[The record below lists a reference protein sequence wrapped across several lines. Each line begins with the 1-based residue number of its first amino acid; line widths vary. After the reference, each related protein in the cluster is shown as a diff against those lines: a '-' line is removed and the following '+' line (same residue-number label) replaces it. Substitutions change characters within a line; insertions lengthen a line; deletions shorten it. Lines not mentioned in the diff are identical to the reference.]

1 MCDVCGERS
10 FFFGEMPDLEFEN
23 RYADRGIIVGVDEA
37 GRGPLAGPVSVGA
50 AILPPDFSHP
60 LIQDSKKLSEKKR
73 EALYD
78 ELSQDMRIRWAVSLV
93 EAEEVDQVN
102 VLKAT
107 HLGMERA
114 VTALVTELGV
124 APGMCLIDG
133 LALPSFPYPHE
144 GIVKGDA
151 KSLSIATASI
161 FAKVTRDRIMREAAL
176 RYPGY
181 GFEKHKGY
189 GTKGHLEALRTLGP
203 CPIHRRSFQ
212 PIAQLSLPL
221 EGDEESRDR

>member
-1 MCDVCGERS
+1 
-10 FFFGEMPDLEFEN
+10 MPDLEFEK
-23 RYADRGIIVGVDEA
+23 RFADLGVVIGVDEA

-50 AILPPDFSHP
+50 AIIPKNFSHP
-60 LIQDSKKLSEKKR
+60 VINDSKKLTEKKR

-78 ELSQDMRIRWAVSLV
+78 ELVENPDIHWAVSLV
-93 EAEEVDQVN
+93 EADEVDKVN

-114 VTALVTELGV
+114 VRDLGV
-124 APGMCLIDG
+124 VVGMCLIDG
-133 LALPSFPYPHE
+133 LAVPNFPFPHE
-144 GIVKGDA
+144 GIVKGDS

-161 FAKVTRDRIMREAAL
+161 FAKVTRDRIMREAAV

-189 GTKGHLEALRTLGP
+189 GTKAHLEALRTLGP
-203 CPIHRRSFQ
+203 CAIHRRSFQ
-212 PIAQLSLPL
+212 PVAQLSLPL
-221 EGDEESRDR
+221 E

>member
-1 MCDVCGERS
+1 
-10 FFFGEMPDLEFEN
+10 MPDLEFEK
-23 RYADRGIIVGVDEA
+23 RFAHLGVIVGVDEA

-50 AILPPDFSHP
+50 AIVPEDFSHP
-60 LIQDSKKLSEKKR
+60 LINDSKKLTEKRR

-78 ELSQDMRIRWAVSLV
+78 ELYDDESIRWEVCLV
-93 EAEEVDQVN
+93 EAEEVDEVN
-102 VLKAT
+102 VLRAT

-114 VTALVTELGV
+114 VKALGLK
-124 APGMCLIDG
+124 PGMCLIDG
-133 LALPSFPYPHE
+133 LAVPNFPYPQE
-144 GIVKGDA
+144 AIVKGDG

-161 FAKVTRDRIMREAAL
+161 FAKVTRDRVMREAAE

-212 PIAQLSLPL
+212 PVAQLTLPL
-221 EGDEESRDR
+221 GDVDES